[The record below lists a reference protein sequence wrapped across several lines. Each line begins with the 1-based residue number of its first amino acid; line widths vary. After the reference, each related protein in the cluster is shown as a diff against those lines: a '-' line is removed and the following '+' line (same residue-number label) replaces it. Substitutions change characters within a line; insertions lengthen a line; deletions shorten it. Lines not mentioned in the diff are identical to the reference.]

1 MVDVR
6 RRWLMVIA
14 CAGLLCGATPGL
26 ADDDDEGE
34 VIVRGAISALADD
47 SVTIADV
54 LYRVTEATEFEGLND
69 QPILFAEFKVGDY
82 VKAKAVPE
90 GEEGFIL
97 RELELEE
104 DERHSD
110 DDDDGD
116 DGNDEDGDDDSDD
129 GDAEDDDGRDRSSRQ
144 PSGVTTRCNFPNQQM
159 LERGIGAS
167 IAENLRALG
176 ATRVR
181 VNVRSKIVGRD
192 AAQSLSPI
200 AATAG
205 LAVTTA
211 RDGSV
216 SIGGSAAPISCDGVL
231 RVVATV
237 KGRSATGERLRA
249 RSSHDVAVV
258 GVAALRGKR

>member
-1 MVDVR
+1 MLDVR

-14 CAGLLCGATPGL
+14 CTGLLCGATPGL
-26 ADDDDEGE
+26 ADDEDEGE

-47 SVTIADV
+47 GVTIADV

-90 GEEGFIL
+90 GEQGFIL

-116 DGNDEDGDDDSDD
+116 EDDDDNDGDDNSE
-129 GDAEDDDGRDRSSRQ
+129 DAEDDDGRDRSSRQ

-181 VNVRSKIVGRD
+181 VNVRSKIVARD

-231 RVVATV
+231 RVIATV